1 MDKSELNQ
9 IKDGIK
15 KYYGKKYKNFNPS
28 KKEMEGIILV
38 FAIAWDINTIGK
50 LSNDLIEKIKTWD
63 INENA

>member
-1 MDKSELNQ
+1 MN
-9 IKDGIK
+9 
-15 KYYGKKYKNFNPS
+15 NF
-28 KKEMEGIILV
+28 ERTLLGILV